1 MAEFLEQRCRTLEA
15 MDVAMAAYAPG
26 AHVGRRRGANNG
38 RSSFIVTNS
47 LPSTCALCGGW
58 SHIMSACPRFLSMP
72 PEIRLGEARRLGLC
86 RKCLQT
92 GHHMRECLA
101 ASCRSCGRRHHSLLH
116 FLEPP
121 ASSGQTLVGPPTSA
135 IAEVAEP
142 AAFSPSTANA
152 LVAQGHSGDIS
163 LLATANIF
171 VRSRAGSLVPCRA
184 LLDSGSQ
191 VHVITSRLASQLQ
204 LRRYKSFMAVSGIGD
219 TGFATDGF
227 SVDVLLRSHCSEYS
241 ALVNAVIAANITD
254 LQPSFSLDV
263 SSWNIPDNLSL
274 ADPEFFR
281 PQRIDLLTG
290 ASLFYELLCVGQ
302 IKLSAGLPLL
312 QKTRLGWVVCGG
324 GSHVQRRSLVSTAH
338 KDVPESATML
348 DDQLDSLLRR
358 FWEIED
364 CSEPIVKR
372 TKEELDCDAHFVQ
385 NVARL
390 DSGAYAV
397 RLPLKCCSKLL
408 GESYPQA
415 VRRFLSL
422 ERKLCRRPQLKEQY
436 AAFIK
441 EYLDLGHMS
450 PVPADAR
457 FTGQYFLPHHC
468 VLKEDSSTTK
478 LRVVFDGSAVTTS
491 GYSLN
496 DVLMSGPVIQPK
508 LLHILLRFRCHR
520 VAITGD
526 ICKMYRCVR
535 VFPEDSYLQCIL
547 WRDSTQDELQVFKLE
562 TVTYGTKPASFLA
575 IRTMHQLADDEQIM
589 FPKGA

>member
-15 MDVAMAAYAPG
+15 MDVAMAAYTPS
-26 AHVGRRRGANNG
+26 AHVGRRRGANNS

-116 FLEPP
+116 FLEPQ
-121 ASSGQTLVGPPTSA
+121 ASSGQPLVGPPTSA

-142 AAFSPSTANA
+142 VASSPSTANA

-254 LQPSFSLDV
+254 LQPSSLDV
-263 SSWNIPDNLSL
+263 SSWNIPGNLSL

-281 PQRIDLLTG
+281 PQRIDLLIG

-358 FWEIED
+358 FWEVED
-364 CSEPIVKR
+364 CSDSILLSPEQ
-372 TKEELDCDAHFVQ
+372 ELCEGHYQKNTV
-385 NVARL
+385 VL
-390 DSGAYAV
+390 PSGRFEV
-397 RLPLKCCSKLL
+397 RLPFKSDPSVL
-408 GESYPQA
+408 GNSFEVA
-415 VRRFLSL
+415 KRRFLSL
-422 ERKLCRRPQLKEQY
+422 EKRLSRDPNLKKMYVE
-436 AAFIK
+436 FME
-441 EYLDLGHMS
+441 EYESLGHMS
-450 PVPADAR
+450 PTSNDVLA
-457 FTGQYFLPHHC
+457 TPHYVIPHQC
-468 VLKEDSSTTK
+468 VLRPQSTSTK
-478 LRVVFDGSAVTTS
+478 LRVVFDASCKTS
-491 GYSLN
+491 THKCLN
-496 DVLMSGPVIQPK
+496 DLLMVGPTIQEE
-508 LLHILLRFRCHR
+508 LYSILLRFRLNR
-520 VAITGD
+520 FALIAD
-526 ICKMYRCVR
+526 IKKMYRQVMVNEADR
-535 VFPEDSYLQCIL
+535 RYQLIV
-547 WRDSTQDELQVFKLE
+547 WRKDPSESLKLCKLN
-562 TVTYGTKPASFLA
+562 TVTYGTAPAPFLA
-575 IRTMHQLADDEQIM
+575 IRCLKRLSESVKNT
-589 FPKGA
+589 FPRAA